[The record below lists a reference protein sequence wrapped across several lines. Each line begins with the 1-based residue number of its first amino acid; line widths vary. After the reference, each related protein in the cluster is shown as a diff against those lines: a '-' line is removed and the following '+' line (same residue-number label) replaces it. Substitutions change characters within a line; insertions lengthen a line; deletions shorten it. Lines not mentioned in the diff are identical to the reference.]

1 MPDSRYN
8 RVDGRRLRPYNCDLA
23 TFLLR
28 RVLYLVVVVFIATS
42 ANYFL
47 AAAALNPR
55 SNFEGRN
62 PPPPPEVIDAELTS
76 LNLNDK
82 TPILERFERWA
93 DGVWH
98 GNLGL
103 SVDHESVNDEMRRRV
118 GVSLRLLLIGSLL
131 GSLAGIAAGAWS
143 AVKQYE
149 FSDHAVTV
157 LSFVILSVPTV
168 VLAVFLANAGSSF
181 NQAIGHTLVYNTGEY
196 TPGLE
201 AWTWA
206 NIINRLQ
213 HLILPSLVLI
223 LQGVAFYS
231 RYQRNSMLDVLGSD
245 FVRTAQAKGLRR
257 YQALM
262 RHALRTA
269 LIPMGT
275 FFAYEFKLIFIGSIF
290 VEKIFS
296 WHGMGEWFVQSIQ
309 KNDVNATAAI
319 GMFVAVLVLVAG
331 FLSDVVTV
339 MLDPRIRKA

>member
-1 MPDSRYN
+1 
-8 RVDGRRLRPYNCDLA
+8 VGKFLVRRLFYLI
-23 TFLLR
+23 
-28 RVLYLVVVVFIATS
+28 VLVVVAT
-42 ANYFL
+42 AATYFL

-62 PPPPPEVIDAELTS
+62 PPPPPEVVDARLDE

-82 TPILERFERWA
+82 RPIMERFGRWV
-93 DGVWH
+93 DGVAH
-98 GNLGL
+98 SDMGQT
-103 SVDHESVNDEMRRRV
+103 VDGGSVNAEMGRRI

-131 GSLAGIAAGAWS
+131 GTFVGIGAGAYS
-143 AVKQYE
+143 AVRQYG
-149 FSDHAVTV
+149 FADHSMTLV
-157 LSFVILSVPTV
+157 SFVILSIPTV
-168 VLAVFLANAGSSF
+168 VLSVFLANAGTSF
-181 NQAIGHTLVYNTGEY
+181 NNGISYRVVYNTGEY

-201 AWTWA
+201 DWSAA
-206 NIINRLQ
+206 GLQDRIQ

-223 LQGVAFYS
+223 LQGFAFYS

-257 YQALM
+257 SKALIK
-262 RHALRTA
+262 HALRTA

-275 FFAYEFKLIFIGSIF
+275 FFAYQFALIFIGSIF
-290 VEKIFS
+290 VEKIFT

-319 GMFVAVLVLVAG
+319 GMFVAILVLIAG

-339 MLDPRIRKA
+339 VLDPRIRRS

>member
-1 MPDSRYN
+1 MDNWAMSSYN
-8 RVDGRRLRPYNCDLA
+8 RALGI
-23 TFLLR
+23 FLLR
-28 RVLYLVVVVFIATS
+28 RVVYLAVVVLIATS

-47 AAAALNPR
+47 AATALNPR

-62 PPPPPEVIDAELTS
+62 PPPPPDVVDGQLTS

-82 TPILERFERWA
+82 TPVVERFGRWA
-93 DGVWH
+93 GGVWH

-103 SVDHESVNDEMRRRV
+103 TIDHESVNVEMRRRV

-131 GSLAGIAAGAWS
+131 GSFCGIAAGAWS
-143 AVKQYE
+143 AVNQYE
-149 FSDHAVTV
+149 FSDHAMTI

-181 NQAIGHTLVYNTGEY
+181 NDAIGHRLVYNTGEY

-201 AWTWA
+201 TWTSA
-206 NIINRLQ
+206 DIINRLQ
-213 HLILPSLVLI
+213 HLVLPSVVLI
-223 LQGVAFYS
+223 LQGLAFYS
-231 RYQRNSMLDVLGSD
+231 RYQRNSMLDAVGSD

-257 YQALM
+257 SQALI

-275 FFAYEFKLIFIGSIF
+275 FFAYEFTLIFIGSIF

-319 GMFVAVLVLVAG
+319 GMFVAVLVLIAG

-339 MLDPRIRKA
+339 ILDPRIRRG